1 MIKLHTYISSL
12 NKSYKIVGSSAGR
25 EIPIQNILLYS
36 DGYNWHSFGYIEQ
49 DQRSEGGSMGKKIF
63 VAVFVLLSAA
73 TAAWAEGQPSQTAAA
88 VVSKIDTG
96 DTAWVLVSTALV
108 MLMTPGLALFYGG
121 MVRGKNVLGTFM
133 QSFIAIALISVQWIL
148 FGYSLSFGPDVH
160 GIIGNLDWIGLTGVG
175 VEPNPAYAPTIP
187 HILFMM
193 YQAMFAVITPALI
206 TGAFAERMKFSA
218 YVIFILLWSTIVYDP
233 VAHWVWGA
241 GGWLKEMGT
250 LDFAGG
256 IVVHL
261 ISGISAL
268 AATFMIGKRKG
279 YLQEAMYPHN
289 LPMTV
294 LGAGLLWFGWFGFNA
309 GSALSAGGLSA
320 MAFVATHTS
329 AVSATVIWLL
339 IEWIHR
345 GKPTMFGAATGSI
358 AGLATI
364 TPASGFV
371 SPMSALVI
379 GLAAGAV
386 CYISL
391 NMKSKLGY
399 DDSLDAFGVHGVG
412 GILGTLAT
420 GLFAQSVI
428 NPAGSNGLLFG
439 SHQMFTSQ
447 VIAILVTG
455 VYSFTVSV
463 VLLKILD
470 KVIGLR
476 VSEESEVSG
485 LDISQHGESG
495 YST

>member
-1 MIKLHTYISSL
+1 MAKFFIFLATL
-12 NKSYKIVGSSAGR
+12 
-25 EIPIQNILLYS
+25 ILLILPVIVS
-36 DGYNWHSFGYIEQ
+36 GEDLPGATTHVFPA
-49 DQRSEGGSMGKKIF
+49 
-63 VAVFVLLSAA
+63 VA
-73 TAAWAEGQPSQTAAA
+73 E
-88 VVSKIDTG
+88 SKIDTG
-96 DTAWVLVSTALV
+96 DTAWILVSTALV

-121 MVRGKNVLGTFM
+121 MVRGKNVLGTLM
-133 QSFIAIALISVQWIL
+133 QSFVAISLISVQWIL
-148 FGYSLSFGPDVH
+148 IGYSLSFGPDIN
-160 GIIGNLDWIGLTGVG
+160 GIIGSLDWIGLNGVG
-175 VEPNPAYAPTIP
+175 VEPNPDYAPTIP
-187 HILFMM
+187 HIAFMM

-218 YVIFILLWSTIVYDP
+218 YLLFILLWSTIVYDP
-233 VAHWVWGA
+233 VAHWVWGT
-241 GGWLKEMGT
+241 GGWLKKMGA

-268 AATFMIGKRKG
+268 AAAFIIGKRKG

-309 GSALSAGGLSA
+309 GSALSAGTLST

-329 AVSATVIWLL
+329 AVSATLIWVL

-371 SPMSALVI
+371 SPMSALII

-386 CYISL
+386 CYVSL
-391 NMKSKLGY
+391 NMKTKIGY

-412 GILGTLAT
+412 GVLGTFAT
-420 GLFAQSVI
+420 GLFASTLI

-439 SHQMFTSQ
+439 SHQLLASQ
-447 VIAILVTG
+447 MTAIAVTA
-455 VYSFTVSV
+455 VYSFIASV
-463 VLLKILD
+463 ILLKLID
-470 KVIGLR
+470 KFIGLR
-476 VSEESEVSG
+476 IDPESELHG
-485 LDISQHGESG
+485 LDISQHGETG
-495 YST
+495 YSR

>member
-1 MIKLHTYISSL
+1 MRRLAGFLLIVAFFCLTGVVFGEVQPSRTGEVTTISS
-12 NKSYKIVGSSAGR
+12 
-25 EIPIQNILLYS
+25 
-36 DGYNWHSFGYIEQ
+36 
-49 DQRSEGGSMGKKIF
+49 
-63 VAVFVLLSAA
+63 
-73 TAAWAEGQPSQTAAA
+73 
-88 VVSKIDTG
+88 SKIDTG
-96 DTAWVLVSTALV
+96 DTAWILVSTALV

-121 MVRGKNVLGTFM
+121 MVRGKNVLGTIM
-133 QSFIAIALISVQWIL
+133 QNFFAISLVSVQWIL
-148 FGYSLSFGPDVH
+148 IGYSLAFGPDVH
-160 GIIGNLDWIGLTGVG
+160 GIIGNLDWIGLKGVG
-175 VEPNPAYAPTIP
+175 VDPNPDYAPTIP
-187 HILFMM
+187 HIAFMM

-206 TGAFAERMKFSA
+206 TGAFAERMKFSS
-218 YVIFILLWSTIVYDP
+218 YFLFTLLWSTLVYDP

-268 AATFMIGKRKG
+268 AAALMLGKRKG

-309 GSALSAGGLSA
+309 GSALSAGTLSA
-320 MAFVATHTS
+320 MAFVTTHTS
-329 AVSATVIWLL
+329 AVGATVIWVI
-339 IEWIHR
+339 IEWLHR

-371 SPMSALVI
+371 GPMSALII

-386 CYISL
+386 CYVAL
-391 NMKSKLGY
+391 NMKTKFGY

-412 GILGTLAT
+412 GIAGTFAT
-420 GLFAQSVI
+420 GLFAQTLI
-428 NPAGSNGLLFG
+428 NPAGTNGLFFG
-439 SHQMFTSQ
+439 DQQLLISQM
-447 VIAILVTG
+447 IAISTTAI
-455 VYSFTVSV
+455 YSFGVTAII
-463 VLLKILD
+463 LKVLD
-470 KVIGLR
+470 KTVGLR
-476 VSEESEVSG
+476 IDEESEVSG

-495 YST
+495 YSF